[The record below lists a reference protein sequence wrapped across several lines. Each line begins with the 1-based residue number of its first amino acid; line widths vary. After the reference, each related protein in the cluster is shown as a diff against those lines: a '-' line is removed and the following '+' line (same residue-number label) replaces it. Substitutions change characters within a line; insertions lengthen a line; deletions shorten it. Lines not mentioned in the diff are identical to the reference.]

1 MDKDRVPTYFRPC
14 MRSNPFI
21 VFEGIDGSGK
31 STQIRLL
38 ADHFAAQG
46 HRIYRTAEP
55 TEGPAGK
62 LIRQVFS
69 GAYPADDRV
78 VAGLFV
84 ADRLEHIL
92 HAENGMRKALDDGF
106 TVLCDRYYLSSYA
119 YQGVHMPLEW
129 VMQANSMAAELL
141 KPDLHI
147 YLDLSPEKALERIRK
162 GREDRELYETMDN
175 LSRVHGLYAQ
185 LIASLSEKETIIC
198 VDATPDP
205 STLHN
210 EIIQALKKSTE
221 LF

>member
-1 MDKDRVPTYFRPC
+1 MHKDKVGAYFRPS

-38 ADHFAAQG
+38 EEYLTARG
-46 HRIYRTAEP
+46 HRVLRTAEP
-55 TEGPAGK
+55 SDGPAGK

-92 HAENGMRKALDDGF
+92 HTENGMLKALNDGF

-119 YQGVHMPLEW
+119 YQGVHMPLDW
-129 VMQANSMAAELL
+129 VLQANSLAASLL

-175 LSRVHGLYAQ
+175 LSQVHALYAQ
-185 LIASLSEKETIIC
+185 LIQDLAGSERIVC
-198 VDATPDP
+198 FNADQQP
-205 STLHN
+205 
-210 EIIQALKKSTE
+210 EILRQNIVEVLENLLT
-221 LF
+221 

>member
-1 MDKDRVPTYFRPC
+1 

-38 ADHFAAQG
+38 EAFLTARG
-46 HRIYRTAEP
+46 HKVLRTAEP
-55 TEGPAGK
+55 SDGPAGK

-92 HAENGMRKALDDGF
+92 HAETGMRKALDEGF

-129 VMQANSMAAELL
+129 VMQANSLAASLL

-147 YLDLSPEKALERIRK
+147 YLDLAPEKALERIRK
-162 GREDRELYETMDN
+162 GREDRELYETMEN
-175 LSRVHGLYAQ
+175 LSKVHALYAQ
-185 LIASLSEKETIIC
+185 LIQELIDSENILR
-198 VDATPDP
+198 VDADRNTDK
-205 STLHN
+205 LHAQ
-210 EIIQALKKSTE
+210 IIDSIKKAYPIF
-221 LF
+221 LD

>member
-1 MDKDRVPTYFRPC
+1 

-38 ADHFAAQG
+38 EEYLTARG
-46 HRIYRTAEP
+46 HRVLRTAEP
-55 TEGPAGK
+55 SDGPAGK

-92 HAENGMRKALDDGF
+92 HAKNGMHKAQNEGY
-106 TVLCDRYYLSSYA
+106 TILCDRYYLSSYA
-119 YQGVHMPLEW
+119 YQGVHMPLDW
-129 VMQANSMAAELL
+129 VIQANSLAASLL

-147 YLDLSPEKALERIRK
+147 YLDLSPSKALERIRK

-175 LSRVHGLYAQ
+175 LSRVHSLYAQ
-185 LIASLSEKETIIC
+185 LIQDLAGSENILC
-198 VDATPDP
+198 FDADQGPQNV
-205 STLHN
+205 HM
-210 EIIQALKKSTE
+210 EILQGLDKQRS
-221 LF
+221 F

>member
-1 MDKDRVPTYFRPC
+1 

-38 ADHFAAQG
+38 EAFLTARGQKVV
-46 HRIYRTAEP
+46 RTAEP
-55 TEGPAGK
+55 SDGPAGK

-69 GAYPADDRV
+69 GAYPADERV

-92 HAENGMRKALDDGF
+92 HAETGMRKALDEGF

-129 VMQANSMAAELL
+129 VMQANSLAATLL

-147 YLDLSPEKALERIRK
+147 YLDLAPEKALERIRK
-162 GREDRELYETMDN
+162 GREDRELYETMEN
-175 LSRVHGLYAQ
+175 LSKVHALYAQ
-185 LIASLSEKETIIC
+185 LIASLSEKETIVSI
-198 VDATPDP
+198 DATPDP

-210 EIIQALKKSTE
+210 QVIQALKNSTE
-221 LF
+221 LI

>member
-1 MDKDRVPTYFRPC
+1 

-38 ADHFAAQG
+38 EEYLTARG
-46 HRIYRTAEP
+46 HRVLRTAEP
-55 TEGPAGK
+55 SDGPAGK

-92 HAENGMRKALDDGF
+92 HAGNGMLKALDEGF

-119 YQGVHMPLEW
+119 YQGVHMPLDW
-129 VMQANSMAAELL
+129 VMQANSLAASLL

-147 YLDLSPEKALERIRK
+147 YLDLSPAKALERIRK

-175 LSRVHGLYAQ
+175 LSRVHALYAQ
-185 LIASLSEKETIIC
+185 LIEDLSGSENIACFDADQQPEILRQNIIE
-198 VDATPDP
+198 VLENLLT
-205 STLHN
+205 
-210 EIIQALKKSTE
+210 
-221 LF
+221 

>member
-1 MDKDRVPTYFRPC
+1 

-38 ADHFAAQG
+38 EAFLTARG
-46 HRIYRTAEP
+46 HKVLRTAEP
-55 TEGPAGK
+55 SDGPAGK

-92 HAENGMRKALDDGF
+92 NAETGMRKALDEGF

-129 VMQANSMAAELL
+129 VMQANSLAASLL

-147 YLDLSPEKALERIRK
+147 YLDLAPEKALERIRK
-162 GREDRELYETMDN
+162 GREDRELYETMEN
-175 LSRVHGLYAQ
+175 LSKVHALYAQ
-185 LIASLSEKETIIC
+185 LIQELIDSENILR
-198 VDATPDP
+198 VDADRNTDK
-205 STLHN
+205 LHAQ
-210 EIIQALKKSTE
+210 IIDSIKKAYPIF
-221 LF
+221 LD

>member
-1 MDKDRVPTYFRPC
+1 MHKDKVGAYFRPS

-38 ADHFAAQG
+38 EEYLTARG
-46 HRIYRTAEP
+46 HRVLRTAEP
-55 TEGPAGK
+55 SDGPAGK

-92 HAENGMRKALDDGF
+92 HAENGMRKAQNEGY
-106 TVLCDRYYLSSYA
+106 TIICDRYYLSSYA
-119 YQGVHMPLEW
+119 YQGVHMPLDW
-129 VMQANSMAAELL
+129 VIQANSLAASLL

-147 YLDLSPEKALERIRK
+147 YLDLSPAKALERIRK

-175 LSRVHGLYAQ
+175 LSRVHALYAQ
-185 LIASLSEKETIIC
+185 LIQDLAGSENIACFNADQQPEILRQNI
-198 VDATPDP
+198 VDVLDNLLT
-205 STLHN
+205 
-210 EIIQALKKSTE
+210 
-221 LF
+221 

>member
-1 MDKDRVPTYFRPC
+1 

-38 ADHFAAQG
+38 EAFLTARGQKVV
-46 HRIYRTAEP
+46 RTAEP
-55 TEGPAGK
+55 SDGPAGK

-69 GAYPADDRV
+69 GAYPADERV

-92 HAENGMRKALDDGF
+92 HAETGMRKALDEGF
-106 TVLCDRYYLSSYA
+106 TVLCDRYYLSSFA

-129 VMQANSMAAELL
+129 VMQANSLAAELL

-162 GREDRELYETMDN
+162 GREDPELYETMEN
-175 LSRVHGLYAQ
+175 LSKVHALYAQ
-185 LIASLSEKETIIC
+185 LIASLSEKETIVSI
-198 VDATPDP
+198 DATPDP

-210 EIIQALKKSTE
+210 QVIQALKNSTE
-221 LF
+221 LI

>member
-1 MDKDRVPTYFRPC
+1 MHEDTVGAYFRPP

-38 ADHFAAQG
+38 EAFLTARG
-46 HRIYRTAEP
+46 HRVVRTAEP
-55 TEGPAGK
+55 SDGPAGK

-92 HAENGMRKALDDGF
+92 HAETGMRKALDEGF

-129 VMQANSMAAELL
+129 VMQANSLAASLL

-147 YLDLSPEKALERIRK
+147 YLDLAPEKALERIRK
-162 GREDRELYETMDN
+162 GREDRELYETMEN
-175 LSRVHGLYAQ
+175 LSKVHALYERLIQELNSQERIWCFDADRDPDELHREIAEATARQ
-185 LIASLSEKETIIC
+185 LLSE
-198 VDATPDP
+198 
-205 STLHN
+205 
-210 EIIQALKKSTE
+210 
-221 LF
+221 

>member
-1 MDKDRVPTYFRPC
+1 

-38 ADHFAAQG
+38 EEYLNARG
-46 HRIYRTAEP
+46 HRVWRTAEP
-55 TEGPAGK
+55 SDGPAGK

-92 HAENGMRKALDDGF
+92 HAENGMQKALNEGY
-106 TVLCDRYYLSSYA
+106 TILCDRYYLSSYA
-119 YQGVHMPLEW
+119 YQGVHMPLDW
-129 VMQANSMAAELL
+129 VMQANSMAASLL

-175 LSRVHGLYAQ
+175 LSRVHSLYAQ
-185 LIASLSEKETIIC
+185 LIKDLAGRENILYI
-198 VDATPDP
+198 DADQGPQNVHMKILEGLDKRW
-205 STLHN
+205 S
-210 EIIQALKKSTE
+210 
-221 LF
+221 

>member
-1 MDKDRVPTYFRPC
+1 MHKDKVGAYFRPS
-14 MRSNPFI
+14 MRNNPFI

-38 ADHFAAQG
+38 EYYLTARG
-46 HRIYRTAEP
+46 HRVLRTAEP
-55 TEGPAGK
+55 SDGPAGK

-92 HAENGMRKALDDGF
+92 HAENGMQKALNDGY
-106 TVLCDRYYLSSYA
+106 TILCDRYYLSSYA
-119 YQGVHMPLEW
+119 YQGVHMPLDW
-129 VMQANSMAAELL
+129 VIQANSLAASLL

-147 YLDLSPEKALERIRK
+147 YLDLSPAKALERIRK

-175 LSRVHGLYAQ
+175 LSRVHALYAQ
-185 LIASLSEKETIIC
+185 LIQDLAGSERIVCFDADQEPEALHQAVVKVSGIC
-198 VDATPDP
+198 
-205 STLHN
+205 
-210 EIIQALKKSTE
+210 
-221 LF
+221 

>member
-1 MDKDRVPTYFRPC
+1 MHKDKVGAYFRPS

-38 ADHFAAQG
+38 EEYLTARG
-46 HRIYRTAEP
+46 HRVLRTAEP
-55 TEGPAGK
+55 SDGPAGK

-92 HAENGMRKALDDGF
+92 HAENGMQKGLNDGY
-106 TVLCDRYYLSSYA
+106 TILCDRYYLSSYA
-119 YQGVHMPLEW
+119 YQGVHMPLDW
-129 VMQANSMAAELL
+129 VIQANGLAASLL

-147 YLDLSPEKALERIRK
+147 YLDLSPSKALERIRK

-175 LSRVHGLYAQ
+175 LSRVHALYAQ
-185 LIASLSEKETIIC
+185 LIQDLAGSERIVC
-198 VDATPDP
+198 FNADQQP
-205 STLHN
+205 
-210 EIIQALKKSTE
+210 EILRQNIVEVLENLLT
-221 LF
+221 